1 MHLDLMTVCFA
12 VFTILVGFAAT
23 LFVLWAADRR
33 RRDVLAFAIAIASD
47 SVGNVLVVLRGV
59 VSDVLSIQIG
69 NLCILVATMLVWRG
83 ARLMSGREPLP
94 AVERGALPL
103 FMACMLYWAY
113 AVPSVSARIVVCS
126 AFIGFFS
133 AWSGIVLLRTPSLRR
148 SYPVRLM
155 TGCFL
160 ACAAVFAFRIA
171 YTLTQPP
178 IANYMQPGGAQVAI
192 LVLPIALYIA
202 LALGIFWHNFE
213 RMAAELGR
221 RNEALDAARR
231 EAQQAARAKT
241 AFLANMSHEIR
252 TPMNGIIGCTDILLD
267 LDPTDEQRTYLE
279 MQRGAEHLLL
289 TIVNDVLDLSK
300 IDRAEFSLVRIA
312 VEPGPLLRDV
322 VALARPQAEAK
333 DLTLELDID
342 PGLPTWIE
350 GDPARLRQI
359 LLNLLG
365 NAVKFTG
372 TGGIRV
378 EARAEDGYLQVSV
391 SDTGIGIAPERAA
404 ALFQEFTQVHDPEAY
419 GGTGLG
425 LAICKK
431 LVETMGGA
439 IGVESEVGNGSCFWF
454 TLPLVLAAPPKIETG
469 EPAEEPADDPA
480 LSGARILVA
489 EDVRVNQVI
498 IERLLTRAGHHV
510 TLVED
515 GAAALAAVKA
525 QPFDLVLMDMRMPV
539 MDGLAATQAIRALD
553 GPGGEVPI
561 LGLTANATPEDAARC
576 FEAGMNDHL
585 IKPINRAALVSAVT
599 KWYVP

>member
-1 MHLDLMTVCFA
+1 MHLDLRTVCFA

-47 SVGNVLVVLRGV
+47 SIGNVLVVLRGV

-94 AVERGALPL
+94 AVERAAPPL
-103 FMACMLYWAY
+103 FLACMLYWAY
-113 AVPSVSARIVVCS
+113 AVPSINARIVVCS

-133 AWSGIVLLRTPSLRR
+133 AWSGLVLLRTPSLRR

-171 YTLTQPP
+171 YTLAQPP
-178 IANYMQPGGAQVAI
+178 IADYMQPGAAQVAI

-231 EAQQAARAKT
+231 EAQQAAQAKT

-267 LDPTDEQRTYLE
+267 LDPTEEQRTYLE

-312 VEPGPLLRDV
+312 LEPAPLLRDV
-322 VALARPQAEAK
+322 VGLVRPQAEAK
-333 DLTLELDID
+333 DLTLELEID
-342 PGLPTWIE
+342 PGLPAWIE
-350 GDPARLRQI
+350 GDPVRLRQI

-365 NAVKFTG
+365 NAVKFTE

-378 EARAEDGYLQVSV
+378 EARAEDGHLQISV
-391 SDTGIGIAPERAA
+391 SDTGIGIAPDRAA
-404 ALFQEFTQVHDPEAY
+404 TLFQEFTQVHDSEAY

-431 LVETMGGA
+431 LVEAMGGA
-439 IGVESEVGNGSCFWF
+439 IGIESEVGSGSCFWF
-454 TLPLVLAAPPKIETG
+454 TLPLIPAAAPKIDAG
-469 EPAEEPADDPA
+469 EPAEGPVFC
-480 LSGARILVA
+480 GARILVA

-515 GAAALAAVKA
+515 GAAAVAAVKA

-553 GPGGEVPI
+553 GPGGEIPI
-561 LGLTANATPEDAARC
+561 LGLTANATPEDAVRC
-576 FEAGMNDHL
+576 LDAGMNDHL
-585 IKPINRAALVSAVT
+585 IKPIDRAALVDAVT
-599 KWYVP
+599 KWCVP

>member
-1 MHLDLMTVCFA
+1 MAMHLDLRTVCFA

-23 LFVLWAADRR
+23 LFVLWSADRQ
-33 RRDVLAFAIAIASD
+33 RRDILAFAIAIASD
-47 SVGNVLVVLRGV
+47 AVGNVLVVLRGV

-69 NLCILVATMLVWRG
+69 NLFILFATMLVWRG
-83 ARLMSGREPLP
+83 ARLMSGREPMP
-94 AVERGALPL
+94 AVERAAPPL
-103 FMACMLYWAY
+103 FLACMLYWAY
-113 AVPSVSARIVVCS
+113 AVPSINARIIVCS

-133 AWSGIVLLRTPSLRR
+133 AWSGLVLLRTPSLRR

-160 ACAAVFAFRIA
+160 ACAGVFVFRIA

-202 LALGIFWHNFE
+202 LALGIFWHNFD
-213 RMAAELGR
+213 RMAAELNR

-231 EAQQAARAKT
+231 EAQQAAQAKT

-267 LDPTDEQRTYLE
+267 LDPTEEQRTFLE

-312 VEPGPLLRDV
+312 LEPAPLVRDV
-322 VALARPQAEAK
+322 AGLVRPQAEAK
-333 DLTLELDID
+333 DLTLEFDVD
-342 PGLPTWIE
+342 PTLPAWIE
-350 GDPARLRQI
+350 GDPVRLRQI

-365 NAVKFTG
+365 NAVKFTE

-378 EARAEDGYLQVSV
+378 EARAEDGHLQISV
-391 SDTGIGIAPERAA
+391 SDTGMGIAPDRVT
-404 ALFQEFTQVHDPEAY
+404 ALFQEFTQVHGPEDF

-431 LVETMGGA
+431 LVEAMGGA
-439 IGVESEVGNGSCFWF
+439 IGVESEVGSGSCFWF
-454 TLPLVLAAPPKIETG
+454 TLPLVLAAAPKTETG
-469 EPAEEPADDPA
+469 EQAEEPV

-498 IERLLTRAGHHV
+498 IQRLLTRAGHHV

-553 GPGGEVPI
+553 GPAGEVPI

-576 FEAGMNDHL
+576 LEAGMNDHL
-585 IKPINRAALVSAVT
+585 IKPIDRAALVGAVT
-599 KWYVP
+599 KWCMP